1 MRYDIRDQ
9 LSRRDAEITVE
20 IDAPAPMG
28 TEIEFRGN
36 VTGEVTLHNMGDEIA
51 AWGHLNATARLE
63 CSRCLEMHEVPMRL
77 DFSEACSFAQIDEP
91 LAYTHVADEDES
103 AAIPILDGE
112 TVDLSELVRQLLVLH
127 APQRSLCRPDCNG
140 ICPQCG
146 TNLNNGA
153 CDCGNEDVDP
163 RLAPL
168 RNLLK

>member
-28 TEIEFRGN
+28 TEMQFRGN
-36 VTGEVTLHNMGDEIA
+36 VTGSVTLHNMGSEIA
-51 AWGHLNATARLE
+51 AWGHLETIALLE
-63 CSRCLEMHEVPMRL
+63 CGRCLELHEVPMSF
-77 DFSEACSFAQIDEP
+77 DFSETCSFAQIDEP
-91 LAYTHVADEDES
+91 LAYTQVTDEEET
-103 AAIPILDGE
+103 AAIPLLDGE
-112 TVDLSELVRQLLVLH
+112 TVDLSELVRQLLVLN
-127 APQRSLCRPDCNG
+127 APQRSLCRPDCSG

-146 TNLNNGA
+146 TNLNTGS
-153 CDCGNEDVDP
+153 CDCDKEDIDP